1 MDLHSGYPFWFVKDG
16 LPFEYPKLDH
26 SIKTDVVV
34 LGGGISGALAAYYLI
49 NEGIDCVVVDARTI
63 GLGSTCASTAL
74 LQYEIDTPLCKL
86 KDKVGYNNAVR
97 SYKLCAEA
105 IEKIAEIAKRVK
117 FPAFEFK
124 KSLYYAAYKKDISFL
139 KEEFAVRKKSKF
151 KVTYLE
157 EDDVKKEYNFSAS
170 AAILSNEGAYL
181 DAYLFTHFL
190 HQYGI
195 KKGLRIYDRT
205 PVSKIQH
212 SKNGVILRTENGCR
226 LQAKKLVYA
235 TGYEVINYIDK
246 KIVDLHST
254 YAISSEQM
262 NHDTEFW
269 KDGVMIWN
277 TAKPYLYM
285 RTFANKRILVGGRDE
300 KFFNPQKRDK
310 LIKQK
315 SKLLAKDFCKLFP
328 GINFKPEFSW
338 AGTFGS
344 TEDGLPFIGSYKK
357 LPNSLFALGFGGNG
371 ITFSVVAAEILADI
385 IKGRTNNDM
394 HRFSFERI

>member
-1 MDLHSGYPFWFVKDG
+1 MDLHSGYPFWFIKDG

-26 SIKTDVVV
+26 SIKADVVI
-34 LGGGISGALAAYYLI
+34 LGGGISGALTAYYLI
-49 NEGIDCVVVDARTI
+49 NEGVDCVVVDARTI

-74 LQYEIDTPLCKL
+74 LQYEIDTPLCRL

-97 SYKLCAEA
+97 SYRLCAEA
-105 IEKIAEIAKRVK
+105 IEKIARIAEKVK
-117 FPAFEFK
+117 FSTFEFK

-139 KEEFAVRKKSKF
+139 KEEFAIRKKNKF

-157 EDDVKKEYNFSAS
+157 KEDVEKEYNFSAP
-170 AAILSNEGAYL
+170 AAILSNEGAHL

-190 HQYGI
+190 HQYSI

-205 PVSKIQH
+205 TISKILH
-212 SKNGVILRTENGCR
+212 SKNGVKLRTENGFQ
-226 LQAKKLVYA
+226 LHAKKLVYA

-254 YAISSEQM
+254 YAISSEHM

-285 RTFANKRILVGGRDE
+285 RTLDNKRILVGGRDE
-300 KFFNPQKRDK
+300 KFFNPAKRDK

-315 SKLLAKDFCKLFP
+315 SMLLAKDFCKLFP
-328 GINFKPEFSW
+328 GMTLKPEFSW

-344 TEDGLPFIGSYKK
+344 TEDGLPFIGTYKK
-357 LPNSLFALGFGGNG
+357 LPHSLFALGFGGNG
-371 ITFSVVAAEILADI
+371 ITFSVVAAEIIADI
-385 IKGRTNNDM
+385 IKGRSNKNIPL
-394 HRFSFERI
+394 FSFGRT

>member
-1 MDLHSGYPFWFVKDG
+1 M
-16 LPFEYPKLDH
+16 
-26 SIKTDVVV
+26 
-34 LGGGISGALAAYYLI
+34 
-49 NEGIDCVVVDARTI
+49 
-63 GLGSTCASTAL
+63 
-74 LQYEIDTPLCKL
+74 
-86 KDKVGYNNAVR
+86 
-97 SYKLCAEA
+97 
-105 IEKIAEIAKRVK
+105 
-117 FPAFEFK
+117 
-124 KSLYYAAYKKDISFL
+124 
-139 KEEFAVRKKSKF
+139 
-151 KVTYLE
+151 
-157 EDDVKKEYNFSAS
+157 
-170 AAILSNEGAYL
+170 
-181 DAYLFTHFL
+181 
-190 HQYGI
+190 
-195 KKGLRIYDRT
+195 RIYDRT

-212 SKNGVILRTENGCR
+212 SKNGVILMTENGCR

-300 KFFNPQKRDK
+300 KFFNSQKRDK

-328 GINFKPEFSW
+328 DINFKLEFSW

-344 TEDGLPFIGSYKK
+344 TEDGLPFIGPYKK

-394 HRFSFERI
+394 HLFSFSRI